1 MKKKRRPERT
11 VQADIFAQLG
21 GRSDTRLFR
30 NNRGVALHRDGSYV
44 HYGLGNPGGSD
55 FIGWHIIQVTPA
67 MVGARLAVFTAIECK
82 RPGKDP
88 TDEQQ
93 NFIDQ
98 VQAAGGYAGAA
109 SSVSEALNILDFP
122 DTEK

>member
-1 MKKKRRPERT
+1 MKKKRRREKP

-21 GRSDTRLFR
+21 GRADTRLFR

-55 FIGWHIIQVTPA
+55 LIGWHIIQVTPA

-82 RPGKDP
+82 RPGNYPND
-88 TDEQQ
+88 DQQ
-93 NFIDQ
+93 NFINQ
-98 VQAAGGYAGAA
+98 VRAAGGYAGCAT
-109 SSVSEALNILDFP
+109 SVSEALNILDFP
-122 DTEK
+122 DTGN